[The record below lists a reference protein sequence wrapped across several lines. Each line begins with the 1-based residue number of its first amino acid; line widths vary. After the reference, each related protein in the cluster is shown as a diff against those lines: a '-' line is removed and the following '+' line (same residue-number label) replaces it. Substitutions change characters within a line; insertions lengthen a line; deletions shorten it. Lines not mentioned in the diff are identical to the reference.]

1 MSQDIPDSVVVP
13 DNLPDL
19 ESIRATAKQIAPHIR
34 TTPYLENYGATL
46 AQQLP
51 DVDLQ
56 LKLELFQQTGSFK
69 ARAAVAIV
77 QGLSDAAKAQG
88 VTAFSAGNHA
98 IATAY
103 AAAVGGVSA
112 KVVMPSS
119 ANPYR
124 VKTCQQY
131 GAEVVLA
138 DSIAD
143 ARLLV
148 ERLQQQEGR
157 TPIHPF
163 EGVTTTL
170 GTATLGLEIA
180 DADPQLQAVVVPVGG
195 GGLISGIACAFKRV
209 NPSCRVIGVEPEGAC
224 GMSQSLQQGSAL
236 DTVNVNTIADSLG
249 APLHLPYSYGIVKS
263 CVDEV
268 VTISDEQ
275 MRSMMRTM
283 FEDLNLAVEPAGA
296 AALAAIC
303 GPLKDSLSGCR
314 VAAVVCGSNMDR
326 GTWLELT
333 DQAS

>member
-1 MSQDIPDSVVVP
+1 MSHKLPD
-13 DNLPDL
+13 DLPDL
-19 ESIRATAKQIAPHIR
+19 EAIRATAKKIAPFVR
-34 TTPYLENYGATL
+34 QTPYLKNYGAAL
-46 AQQLP
+46 SRQLP
-51 DVDLQ
+51 EIDLQ

-77 QGLSDAAKAQG
+77 QDLSDAAKERG

-103 AAAVGGVSA
+103 AASVGGVSA
-112 KVVMPSS
+112 KVVMPST

-124 VKTCQQY
+124 VNTCQQY

-148 ERLQQQEGR
+148 ERLQREEGR

-163 EGVTTTL
+163 EGRTTTL

-180 DADPQLQAVVVPVGG
+180 DADSQLQDIVVPVGG
-195 GGLISGIACAFKRV
+195 GGLISGIACAIKRV

-224 GMSQSLQQGSAL
+224 GMRQSLEQGSPL
-236 DTVNVNTIADSLG
+236 DQVTVSTIADSLG
-249 APLHLPYSYGIVKS
+249 APLHMPYSYGIVKT
-263 CVDEV
+263 CVDEL
-268 VTISDEQ
+268 VTVSDDQ
-275 MRSMMRTM
+275 MRNMMSTM

-296 AALAAIC
+296 AALAAIN
-303 GPLKDSLSGCR
+303 GPLKDKLSERR
-314 VAAVVCGSNMDR
+314 VAAVVCGSNIDR
-326 GTWLELT
+326 GTWLKLT
-333 DQAS
+333 EQAPDL